1 MAITS
6 NLVTTTATAIYTA
19 PGTISTDE
27 REYAITCMIFCNYDT
42 INDVTLDVWLVPQGL
57 PGISNTTKIIHELVI
72 PAGETF
78 TFDTEKLVLGTG
90 DRVFVEASASTRLT
104 SSITSMRV
112 S

>member
-6 NLVTTTATAIYTA
+6 NLVTTSATAIYTA
-19 PGTISTDE
+19 AGTVGSDD

-42 INDVTLDVWLVPQGL
+42 VNDVTLDVWLVPQGT
-57 PGISNTTKIIHELVI
+57 PGISNTTKIIHELNI

-90 DRVFVEASASTRLT
+90 DRVFVEASANTRLT